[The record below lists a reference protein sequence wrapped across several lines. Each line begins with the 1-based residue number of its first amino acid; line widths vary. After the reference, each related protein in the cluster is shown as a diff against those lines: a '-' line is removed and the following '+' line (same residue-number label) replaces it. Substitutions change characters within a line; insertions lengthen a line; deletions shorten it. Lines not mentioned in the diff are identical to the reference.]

1 MKKKIKITLR
11 YLFELLAIT
20 TPYEVFLNIIDAGDE
35 LTVLGVI
42 LSLIYCII
50 MVNLFE
56 WCFDIN
62 NFEKSKGE

>member
-1 MKKKIKITLR
+1 MKKKIKTILK

-20 TPYEVFLNIIDAGDE
+20 TPYEIFLNIINASDE

-42 LSLIYCII
+42 LSLTYCII

>member
-1 MKKKIKITLR
+1 MKKKIKTILK

-20 TPYEVFLNIIDAGDE
+20 TPYEIFLNIINASDE
-35 LTVLGVI
+35 LTVLGAI
-42 LSLIYCII
+42 LSLTYCII